1 MKGVLLPSNV
11 GSERNTRQN
20 PVPVCFGLYLANCKE
35 PPGKLGLSQNRD
47 ADIAQRAKFYSE
59 PDVAR
64 IIMKNGVPKSR
75 KALEI
80 MASEGS
86 GAKDGSSAVTQK
98 LIDCLNFVIF
108 IVHPQQ
114 INIRDKATGKI
125 IAVIPR

>member
-1 MKGVLLPSNV
+1 M
-11 GSERNTRQN
+11 
-20 PVPVCFGLYLANCKE
+20 
-35 PPGKLGLSQNRD
+35 SQSRD

-86 GAKDGSSAVTQK
+86 GVKDGSSAITQK